1 VVTQWVFIYPKF
13 YANPYIDI
21 KKLTKINMNPQ
32 IGFLL
37 NKTLE
42 ALRALNLETAELYLK
57 QAYKLQPKNPHTLR
71 LFGVLLAQKEQY
83 LEAKDYFIY

>member
-1 VVTQWVFIYPKF
+1 
-13 YANPYIDI
+13 
-21 KKLTKINMNPQ
+21 MNPQ